1 MAAEDNY
8 YDILGGYLRQG
19 EPQQAEKAANW
30 GIAIGLQAVDGLTP
44 SDYLVDAARRNIEG
58 EITIDEVKQLLKSY
72 YDSKTTRTPDDD
84 EKEEADKVSSNI
96 QELLSHRTLTFN
108 VVGVTSTHEAI
119 FNGVFKH
126 AGKIR
131 DYNISKKEFVLR
143 GESVSYMEYDWL
155 RRALEYD
162 LQQERDFDYKGL
174 SKDEIIQ
181 HLSRFTAGLWEIHP
195 FCEGNTRTTAVFLI
209 QYLRSMGFDVNND
222 TFARHSWYFRNA
234 LVRANY
240 SNPLKGISRDY
251 SFLEKFFRNLLL
263 GENNELKNRYMVI
276 CPPEELASPD
286 KLPDNQTDKL
296 PDILPDILPR
306 NLGDKFETSNVNI
319 IKLVKAIGENELSVK
334 EMLMAVGLKDRENF
348 MNNMLYPAINDGF
361 VRMLHPESPRHP
373 RQKYLLTVKGMGL
386 YNKEEE

>member
-1 MAAEDNY
+1 MAVEDNY
-8 YDILGGYLRQG
+8 YDILGEYLRQG
-19 EPQQAEKAANW
+19 EPQKAEKAANW

-44 SDYLVDAARRNIEG
+44 SDYLMDAARRNIEG

-108 VVGVTSTHEAI
+108 VVGVTGTHEAI

-131 DYNISKKEFVLR
+131 EYNISKKEFVLR
-143 GESVSYMEYDWL
+143 GESVAYMEYDWL

-195 FCEGNTRTTAVFLI
+195 FCEGNTRTMAVFLI

-222 TFARHSWYFRNA
+222 PFARHSWYFRNA

-286 KLPDNQTDKL
+286 KLPDNHPDKL
-296 PDILPDILPR
+296 P
-306 NLGDKFETSNVNI
+306 TS
-319 IKLVKAIGENELSVK
+319 
-334 EMLMAVGLKDRENF
+334 
-348 MNNMLYPAINDGF
+348 YPATWAT
-361 VRMLHPESPRHP
+361 SS
-373 RQKYLLTVKGMGL
+373 RQVTKT
-386 YNKEEE
+386 

>member
-72 YDSKTTRTPDDD
+72 YD
-84 EKEEADKVSSNI
+84 
-96 QELLSHRTLTFN
+96 
-108 VVGVTSTHEAI
+108 
-119 FNGVFKH
+119 
-126 AGKIR
+126 
-131 DYNISKKEFVLR
+131 
-143 GESVSYMEYDWL
+143 WL

-162 LQQERDFDYKGL
+162 LQQERDCDYKGL

-240 SNPLKGISRDY
+240 SNPLKGVSRDY

-286 KLPDNQTDKL
+286 KLPDNQTDK
-296 PDILPDILPR
+296 LPDILPR

-386 YNKEEE
+386 YNKEKE

>member
-1 MAAEDNY
+1 MAAEGNY

-19 EPQQAEKAANW
+19 QPQKAERAANW

-108 VVGVTSTHEAI
+108 VVGITGTHRAI

-131 DYNISKKEFVLR
+131 DYNISKKEFVLQ
-143 GESVSYMEYDWL
+143 GDSVAYMEFDWL
-155 RRALEYD
+155 HRALEYD
-162 LQQERDFDYKGL
+162 LQQEREFDYKGL

-181 HLSRFTAGLWEIHP
+181 HLCRFTAGLWEIHP

-209 QYLRSMGFDVNND
+209 QYLRSMGFDVNNEP
-222 TFARHSWYFRNA
+222 FAKHSWYFRNA

-240 SNPLKGISRDY
+240 SNPLKGVSRDY

-276 CPPEELASPD
+276 CPPEEFVSPD
-286 KLPDNQTDKL
+286 KLPDKSPDKL
-296 PDILPDILPR
+296 PDKLPR
-306 NLGDKFETSNVNI
+306 NLGDKFHTDNENV
-319 IKLVKAIGENELSVK
+319 IKLVKAIGDNELSVK

-348 MNNMLYPAINDGF
+348 MNNMLTPAINDGF
-361 VRMLHPESPRHP
+361 VRMLYPESPRHP
-373 RQKYLLTVKGMGL
+373 RQKYLLTVKGLGL
-386 YNKEEE
+386 YNQTK

>member
-1 MAAEDNY
+1 MAVEDNY
-8 YDILGGYLRQG
+8 YDILGGYLRLG
-19 EPQQAEKAANW
+19 EPHQAEKTANW

-44 SDYLVDAARRNIEG
+44 SDYLMDAARRNIEG
-58 EITIDEVKQLLKSY
+58 EITISEVKQLLKSY
-72 YDSKTTRTPDDD
+72 YDSKTTRTPDDN

-108 VVGVTSTHEAI
+108 VVGITGTHEAI

-143 GESVSYMEYDWL
+143 GESVAYMEYDWL

-162 LQQERDFDYKGL
+162 LLQERNFDYKGL

-181 HLSRFTAGLWEIHP
+181 HFCRFTASLWEIHP

-222 TFARHSWYFRNA
+222 PFARHSWYFHNA

-240 SNPLKGISRDY
+240 SNPLKGVSRDY

-276 CPPEELASPD
+276 CPPEELSSPD
-286 KLPDNQTDKL
+286 K
-296 PDILPDILPR
+296 LPDILPR
-306 NLGDKFETSNVNI
+306 NLGDKFETDNENI
-319 IKLVKAIGENELSVK
+319 IKLVKAIGKNESSVRD
-334 EMLMAVGLKDRENF
+334 MLKVVGLKDRENF
-348 MNNMLYPAINDGF
+348 MINMLNPAIKEGF

-386 YNKEEE
+386 YSKS